1 MVKIISDSTCDLSRE
16 LLEKHDITI
25 LPLHIVLGDKEYLDG
40 VNITPDEI
48 YQWSDANK
56 TTPKTSAASME
67 DVTAA
72 FAP

>member
-1 MVKIISDSTCDLSRE
+1 MISRY
-16 LLEKHDITI
+16 

-72 FAP
+72 FRAFM